1 MYQVNNLL
9 VSALYLQRSTQI
21 VDCNVEAVTCDH
33 TFSFVGLFVHKD
45 FLGIIGGRPGHSLYF
60 IGFQDNKL
68 IHLDPHLMQDIVDTS
83 SREFPVQSY
92 HCVYPRK
99 CSFSSMDPSC
109 ALGFYCRTRD
119 DFEGFL
125 ESVQPY
131 LLPPGLE
138 QSYPM
143 FVVNEGTRSEHLR
156 SV

>member
-1 MYQVNNLL
+1 MY
-9 VSALYLQRSTQI
+9 
-21 VDCNVEAVTCDH
+21 TCDH

-68 IHLDPHLMQDIVDTS
+68 IHLDPHLMQDTVDTS

-156 SV
+156 TV